1 MKRILKRLSILAI
14 STLVALLIT
23 EGISRVLP
31 WRPVLPISAYD
42 SKIGFR
48 HRPGMSGTWTLEN
61 PGKFTINAYGFRDVE
76 WKLQKEKKYR
86 VAVLGDSFV
95 DAL

>member
-48 HRPGMSGTWTLEN
+48 HERN
-61 PGKFTINAYGFRDVE
+61 
-76 WKLQKEKKYR
+76 
-86 VAVLGDSFV
+86 V
-95 DAL
+95 DA